1 MAKQPSNKLRITD
14 QAQKNVLMYMET
26 VSTRSSIR
34 SELYSKMEAI
44 DIAYAR
50 FQSSEG
56 TECASQGCG
65 DLFAR
70 DNIVAPIVISQVD
83 SLVAYLAE
91 VFLTGSPLFPVVSTP
106 AKRMWAEQ
114 LETLIDDHAL
124 LGGYPRQLLM
134 FLRDAVKYNVGA
146 VEADWDS
153 VDQFSVIADFT
164 SVDGKGLVKDQKNI
178 TKLKRLDMYNTIW
191 DPNVLPGDVS
201 AEGDYAGYV
210 ELLSKTKTKRLLN
223 KYSTQQE
230 VYNVTKAM
238 KSSILPGASSVYVTP
253 PQVSNFV
260 SARKPNATV
269 DWDAFF
275 DGPNAKKDCLR
286 EGTYEKFTLYARII
300 PEDFA
305 IIAPQPRTPQ
315 IWKFVS
321 LNGVLVHAKRII
333 SAYDRLPILFGQPLE
348 DGLGYQ
354 TQSVAETQIPIQEAA
369 TTMFNIRF
377 SAARRAVSDRALY
390 DPLMIRPDDVNN
402 ASPAPK
408 IPVTIN
414 PLSNKGLES
423 AYRQIPYDM
432 RGTETAFQD
441 IAGLVDFSKQLS
453 GMNSP
458 QQGQFQRGNKSVK
471 EWNDTMG
478 GSDGRLRLP
487 ALCME
492 HQVFVWLRFVIVLNI
507 FQYGEDAIVVSQKTG
522 EVLDIKIDELR
533 KQVLSFRT
541 ADGYTPKSKLAA
553 TDVLMQGMQLLLNA
567 PVLQQAYGPMLPAM
581 FAHMMQLGGVR
592 GLEEYA
598 PEVQAQALGQ
608 ASPLANQAQ
617 PGQPPQQNPA
627 EEQAEAPPAQGQ
639 QGAPSATPTPGQ

>member
-1 MAKQPSNKLRITD
+1 MAKQPSTKLRISD

-26 VSTRSSIR
+26 VSTSNSIR
-34 SELYSKMEAI
+34 TELYAKMEAI
-44 DIAYAR
+44 DVAYAR
-50 FQSSEG
+50 FQSSNG
-56 TECASQGCG
+56 TDCGQDGCG
-65 DLFAR
+65 DLFLQ

-106 AKRMWAEQ
+106 AKRKWAEQ
-114 LETLIDDHAL
+114 LETLMDDHAL

-146 VEADWDS
+146 VECDWDS
-153 VDQFSVIADFT
+153 VDQFSVVSDYMSTEGQAL
-164 SVDGKGLVKDQKNI
+164 KKEQKNI

-191 DPNVLPGDVS
+191 DSNVLPGDVS
-201 AEGDYAGYV
+201 AEGDFAGYI

-223 KYSTQQE
+223 KFSTQQE
-230 VYNVTKAM
+230 AYNVTKAM
-238 KSSILPGASSVYVTP
+238 KSRLVPGTSSAYVTP
-253 PQVSNFV
+253 PQVSDFI

-269 DWDAFF
+269 DWDAWF
-275 DGPNAKKDCLR
+275 DGGPKAGAIR

-390 DPLMIRPDDVNN
+390 DPTMIRPEDVNN

-414 PLSNKGLES
+414 PLGQKGLEA

-453 GMNSP
+453 GLNAP
-458 QQGQFQRGNKSVK
+458 QQGQFQRGNKSVR
-471 EWNDTMG
+471 EWTDTMG

-492 HQVFVWLRFVIVLNI
+492 HQVFVWIRFIIVLNI
-507 FQYGEDAIVVSQKTG
+507 FQYGEDAIVVSQKNG
-522 EVLDIKIDELR
+522 EVLEVKIEELR

-553 TDVLMQGMQLLLNA
+553 TDVLMSGMNLLLNA
-567 PVLQQAYGPMLPAM
+567 PILQQAYGPMLPAM

-598 PEVQAQALGQ
+598 PEVQAQALGE
-608 ASPLANQAQ
+608 ASPLASQVGA
-617 PGQPPQQNPA
+617 PASVGLPP
-627 EEQAEAPPAQGQ
+627 
-639 QGAPSATPTPGQ
+639 QGAPTQQQPTALPPGMPPPT

>member
-1 MAKQPSNKLRITD
+1 MAKQPSTKLRISD

-26 VSTRSSIR
+26 VSTSNSIR
-34 SELYSKMEAI
+34 TELYAKMEAI
-44 DIAYAR
+44 DVAYAR
-50 FQSSEG
+50 FQSSNG
-56 TECASQGCG
+56 TDCGQDGCG
-65 DLFAR
+65 DLFLQ

-106 AKRMWAEQ
+106 AKRKWAEQ
-114 LETLIDDHAL
+114 LETLMDDHAL

-146 VEADWDS
+146 VECDWDS
-153 VDQFSVIADFT
+153 VDQFSVVSDYMSTEGQAL
-164 SVDGKGLVKDQKNI
+164 KKEQKNI

-191 DPNVLPGDVS
+191 DSNVLPGDVS
-201 AEGDYAGYV
+201 AEGDFAGYI

-223 KYSTQQE
+223 KFSTQQE
-230 VYNVTKAM
+230 AYNVTKAM
-238 KSSILPGASSVYVTP
+238 KSRLVPGTSSAYVTP
-253 PQVSNFV
+253 PQVSNFI

-269 DWDAFF
+269 DWDAWF
-275 DGPNAKKDCLR
+275 DGGPKAGAIR

-390 DPLMIRPDDVNN
+390 DPTMIRPEDVNN

-414 PLSNKGLES
+414 PLGQKGLEA

-453 GMNSP
+453 GLNAP
-458 QQGQFQRGNKSVK
+458 QQGQFQRGNKSVR
-471 EWNDTMG
+471 EWTDTMG

-492 HQVFVWLRFVIVLNI
+492 HQVFVWIRFIIVLNI
-507 FQYGEDAIVVSQKTG
+507 FQYGEDAIVVSQKNG
-522 EVLDIKIDELR
+522 EVLEVKIEELR

-553 TDVLMQGMQLLLNA
+553 TDVLMSGMNLLLNA
-567 PVLQQAYGPMLPAM
+567 PILQQAYGPMLPAM

-598 PEVQAQALGQ
+598 PEVQAQALGE
-608 ASPLANQAQ
+608 ASPLASQVGA
-617 PGQPPQQNPA
+617 PASVGLPP
-627 EEQAEAPPAQGQ
+627 
-639 QGAPSATPTPGQ
+639 QGAPTQQQPTALPPGMPPPT

>member
-1 MAKQPSNKLRITD
+1 MAKQPSTKLRISD

-26 VSTRSSIR
+26 VSTSNSIR
-34 SELYSKMEAI
+34 TELYAKMEAI
-44 DIAYAR
+44 DVAYAR
-50 FQSSEG
+50 FQ
-56 TECASQGCG
+56 ASNGMDCGQDGCG
-65 DLFAR
+65 DLFLQ

-106 AKRMWAEQ
+106 AKRKWAEQ
-114 LETLIDDHAL
+114 LETLMDDHAL

-146 VEADWDS
+146 VECDWDS
-153 VDQFSVIADFT
+153 VDQFSVVSDYMSTEGQAL
-164 SVDGKGLVKDQKNI
+164 KKEQKSI

-191 DPNVLPGDVS
+191 DSNVLPGDVS
-201 AEGDYAGYV
+201 AEGDFAGYI

-223 KYSTQQE
+223 KFSTQQE
-230 VYNVTKAM
+230 AYNVTKAM
-238 KSSILPGASSVYVTP
+238 KSRLVPGTSSAYVTP
-253 PQVSNFV
+253 PQVSDFI

-269 DWDAFF
+269 DWDAWF
-275 DGPNAKKDCLR
+275 DGGPKAGAIR

-390 DPLMIRPDDVNN
+390 DPTMIRPEDVNN

-414 PLSNKGLES
+414 PLGQKGLES

-453 GMNSP
+453 GLNAP
-458 QQGQFQRGNKSVK
+458 QQGQFQRGNKSVR
-471 EWNDTMG
+471 EWTDTMG

-492 HQVFVWLRFVIVLNI
+492 HQVFVWIRFIIVLNI
-507 FQYGEDAIVVSQKTG
+507 FQYGEDAIVVSQKNG
-522 EVLDIKIDELR
+522 EVLEVKIEELR

-553 TDVLMQGMQLLLNA
+553 TDVLMSGMNLLLNA
-567 PVLQQAYGPMLPAM
+567 PILQQAYGPMLPAM

-598 PEVQAQALGQ
+598 PEVQAQALGE
-608 ASPLANQAQ
+608 ASPLASQVGA
-617 PGQPPQQNPA
+617 PASVGLPP
-627 EEQAEAPPAQGQ
+627 
-639 QGAPSATPTPGQ
+639 QGAPTQQQPMALPPGMPPPT

>member
-1 MAKQPSNKLRITD
+1 MAKKPSDKLRITD
-14 QAQKNVLMYMET
+14 QAQKNVLSYMQQVGT
-26 VSTRSSIR
+26 VNSIR
-34 SELYSKMEAI
+34 TEMYSKMEAI

-50 FQSSEG
+50 YQATDG
-56 TECASQGCG
+56 AECAEAGCG
-65 DLFAR
+65 DLFAQ
-70 DNIVAPIVISQVD
+70 DDIVAPIVISQVD

-106 AKRMWAEQ
+106 AKRKWAEQ
-114 LETLIDDHAL
+114 LETLMDDHAL

-146 VEADWDS
+146 IEADWDS
-153 VDQFSVIADFT
+153 VDQFSVISDFT
-164 SVDGKGLVKDQKNI
+164 VTTGQTVDKTQKNI
-178 TKLKRLDMYNTIW
+178 TKLKRLDMYNTVW
-191 DPNVLPGDVS
+191 DANVLPGDVS
-201 AEGDYAGYV
+201 AEGDYAGYI

-230 VYNVTKAM
+230 AYNVTKAM
-238 KSSILPGASSVYVTP
+238 RSSLQPGTSCMYAVP
-253 PQVSNFV
+253 PTISNYIT
-260 SARKPNATV
+260 ARKPNATV
-269 DWDAFF
+269 DWDAWF
-275 DGPNAKKDCLR
+275 DGNKPKGMDIKA
-286 EGTYEKFTLYARII
+286 GTYEKFTLYARII

-390 DPLMIRPDDVNN
+390 DPTMIRQEDVNN

-414 PLSNKGLES
+414 PLSQKGLDA
-423 AYRQIPYDM
+423 AYKAIPYDM

-453 GMNSP
+453 GLNAP
-458 QQGQFQRGNKSVK
+458 QQGQFQRGNKSVR
-471 EWNDTMG
+471 EWTDTMG

-492 HQVFVWLRFVIVLNI
+492 HQVFVWIRFIIVLNI
-507 FQYGEDAIVVSQKTG
+507 FQYGEDAIVVSQKNG
-522 EVLDIKIDELR
+522 EVLEVKIDELR

-553 TDVLMQGMQLLLNA
+553 TDVLMSGMNLLLNS
-567 PVLQQAYGPMLPAM
+567 PILQQSYGPMLPAM

-598 PEVQAQALGQ
+598 PEVQQQALGT
-608 ASPLANQAQ
+608 ASPLAIQAPMAQ
-617 PGQPPQQNPA
+617 SASEEQAEGAASNPA
-627 EEQAEAPPAQGQ
+627 EEQQEI
-639 QGAPSATPTPGQ
+639 

>member
-1 MAKQPSNKLRITD
+1 MAKKPSDKLRITD
-14 QAQKNVLMYMET
+14 QAQKNVLSYMQSVGT
-26 VSTRSSIR
+26 VNSIR
-34 SELYSKMEAI
+34 TEMYSKMEAI

-50 FQSSEG
+50 FQASAG
-56 TECASQGCG
+56 KDCANEGCG
-65 DLFAR
+65 DLFAQ
-70 DNIVAPIVISQVD
+70 DDIVAPIVISQVD

-106 AKRMWAEQ
+106 AKRKWAEQ
-114 LETLIDDHAL
+114 LETLMDDHAL

-146 VEADWDS
+146 VECDWDS
-153 VDQFSVIADFT
+153 VDQFNVIADFT
-164 SVDGKGLVKDQKNI
+164 ENSGQTVQKTQKNI
-178 TKLKRLDMYNTIW
+178 TKIKRLDMYNTIW
-191 DPNVLPGDVS
+191 DANVLPGDVS
-201 AEGDYAGYV
+201 ADGDYAGYI
-210 ELLSKTKTKRLLN
+210 ELLSKTKVKRLLN
-223 KYSTQQE
+223 KYSIQQE
-230 VYNVTKAM
+230 AYNVTKAM
-238 KSSILPGASSVYVTP
+238 RSTLQPGTSCMYATP
-253 PQVSNFV
+253 PSISNYIT
-260 SARKPNATV
+260 SRKPNATV
-269 DWDAFF
+269 DWDAWF
-275 DGPNAKKDCLR
+275 DGTKPRGADIKA
-286 EGTYEKFTLYARII
+286 GTYEKFTLYARIV
-300 PEDFA
+300 PEDYG

-390 DPLMIRPDDVNN
+390 DPEMIRSSDVNS

-414 PLSNKGLES
+414 PLSNKGLEQ

-453 GMNSP
+453 GLNAP
-458 QQGQFQRGNKSVK
+458 QQGQFQRGNKSVR
-471 EWNDTMG
+471 EWTDTMG

-487 ALCME
+487 ALGME
-492 HQVFVWLRFVIVLNI
+492 HQVLVWIRFIIVLNI
-507 FQYGEDAIVVSQKTG
+507 FQSGEDAIVVSQKNG
-522 EVLDIKIDELR
+522 EVLEVKIDELR

-553 TDVLMQGMQLLLNA
+553 TDVLMSGMNLLLNA
-567 PVLQQAYGPMLPAM
+567 PILQQAYGPMLPAM

-598 PEVQAQALGQ
+598 PEVQQQALGT
-608 ASPLANQAQ
+608 ASPLALQA
-617 PGQPPQQNPA
+617 PMAQNPA
-627 EEQAEAPPAQGQ
+627 EEQAEGAASNPAEERGEV
-639 QGAPSATPTPGQ
+639 

>member
-1 MAKQPSNKLRITD
+1 MAKQPSTKLRISD

-26 VSTRSSIR
+26 VSTSNSIR
-34 SELYSKMEAI
+34 TELYAKMEAI
-44 DIAYAR
+44 DVAYAR
-50 FQSSEG
+50 FQ
-56 TECASQGCG
+56 ASNGMDCGQDGCG
-65 DLFAR
+65 DLFLQ

-106 AKRMWAEQ
+106 AKRKWAEQ
-114 LETLIDDHAL
+114 LETLMDDHAL

-146 VEADWDS
+146 VECDWDS
-153 VDQFSVIADFT
+153 VDQFSVVSDYMSTEGQAL
-164 SVDGKGLVKDQKNI
+164 KKEQKSI

-191 DPNVLPGDVS
+191 DSNVLPGDVS
-201 AEGDYAGYV
+201 AEGDFAGYI

-223 KYSTQQE
+223 KFSTQQE
-230 VYNVTKAM
+230 AYNVTKAM
-238 KSSILPGASSVYVTP
+238 KSRLVPGTSSAYVTP
-253 PQVSNFV
+253 PQVSNFI

-269 DWDAFF
+269 DWDAWF
-275 DGPNAKKDCLR
+275 DGGPKAGAIR

-390 DPLMIRPDDVNN
+390 DPTMIRPEDVNN

-414 PLSNKGLES
+414 PLGQKGLEA

-453 GMNSP
+453 GLNAP
-458 QQGQFQRGNKSVK
+458 QQGQFQRGNKSVR
-471 EWNDTMG
+471 EWTDTMG

-492 HQVFVWLRFVIVLNI
+492 HQVFVWIRFIIVLNI
-507 FQYGEDAIVVSQKTG
+507 FQYGEDAIVVSQKNG
-522 EVLDIKIDELR
+522 EVLEVKIEELR

-553 TDVLMQGMQLLLNA
+553 TDVLMSGMNLLLNA
-567 PVLQQAYGPMLPAM
+567 PILQQAYGPMLPAM

-598 PEVQAQALGQ
+598 PEVQAQALGE
-608 ASPLANQAQ
+608 ASPLASQVGA
-617 PGQPPQQNPA
+617 PASVGLPP
-627 EEQAEAPPAQGQ
+627 
-639 QGAPSATPTPGQ
+639 QGAPTQQQPTALPPGMPPPT